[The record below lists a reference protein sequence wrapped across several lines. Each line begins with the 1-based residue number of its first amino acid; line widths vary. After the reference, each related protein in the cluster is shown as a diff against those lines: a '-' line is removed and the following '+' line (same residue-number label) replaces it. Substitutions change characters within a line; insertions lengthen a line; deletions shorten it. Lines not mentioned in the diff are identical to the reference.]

1 MNGKTLSSLFIL
13 LLVLIP
19 TLVLTLFGLRAL
31 EQEQELRH
39 LENLQYTDATLSR
52 IEEVLHQSLV
62 QPLAGVRQQ
71 IQQAGLQSQ
80 KLREMA
86 LSHHFAE
93 LVLIYAADGER
104 LFPPAR
110 IQALPK
116 EQVLLQRFG
125 LIIDEQLER
134 LKQASLP
141 LTLTIGV
148 PGEVQLLHCW
158 QLKLRYCVLLK
169 KQWPESH
176 LSQALS
182 ESGLKEA
189 QYMRLVSLATSVS
202 DSDND
207 VLSRPLS
214 GILSNWRLLYQG
226 PSPVIQPNLQPVYA
240 AILVPVVILLTG
252 LGGGVYHMQ
261 QREGREYKRK
271 ETFLRLLAHELKTP
285 LANLQLY
292 ADLIRRS
299 DTKAETFGY
308 LDIFDAEFMR
318 MRHLVNNSVGM
329 QMLELR
335 SQSRVERLDIE
346 AFVSELIKPFQPRVR
361 DAELELQLDFS
372 VSEPVHISRMALE
385 YAVTNLLDNAIKY
398 APSGKLSLCFSLVA
412 KHLQFVCADG
422 GSGLT
427 AVQRKDLLTPSSSVV
442 TGSKGFGL
450 GLLVARA
457 LVEQAN
463 GTFSY
468 VSEPQ
473 SCFTIQLPVEVDV

>member
-31 EQEQELRH
+31 KQEQELRH
-39 LENLQYTDATLSR
+39 LESLQYTDAALSR
-52 IEEVLHQSLV
+52 VEEILQQSLV
-62 QPLAGVRQQ
+62 KPLAGVRQQ

-125 LIIDEQLER
+125 LTIDKQLDR
-134 LKQASLP
+134 LKQVSLP
-141 LTLTIGV
+141 LTLSIGV
-148 PGEVQLLHCW
+148 PGEVKLLHCW

-182 ESGLKEA
+182 ESVLKEA
-189 QYMRLVSLATSVS
+189 QYMRLVSLATSIS
-202 DSDND
+202 DTDNN

-214 GILSNWRLLYQG
+214 GMLSNWRLLYQG
-226 PSPVIQPNLQPVYA
+226 PSPVNQPNLQPAYA
-240 AILVPVVILLTG
+240 AILVPVVLLLAG
-252 LGGGVYHMQ
+252 LGGGLYRMQ
-261 QREGREYKRK
+261 QRTRREHKRK

-285 LANLQLY
+285 LTNLQLY

-299 DTKAETFGY
+299 DSKAETLGY

-335 SQSRVERLDIE
+335 SQRRVERLDIDT
-346 AFVSELIKPFQPRVR
+346 FVSELIKPFQPRVR
-361 DAELELQLDFS
+361 DAGLELQLDLS
-372 VSEPVHISRMALE
+372 VSEPVSVSRMALE

-398 APSGKLSLCFSLVA
+398 ASVGRLSLCFSLVD
-412 KHLQFVCADG
+412 KHLQFVCADS

-427 AVQRKDLLTPSSSVV
+427 AIQRKDLLNPSSSVV

-450 GLLVARA
+450 GLLVTRA
-457 LVEQAN
+457 LVKQAG

-468 VSEPQ
+468 VSDPR